1 MDAFVITCLVIA
13 GVVVSFALMKHPRAA
28 IVLWLIVM
36 IAVPSWISVKVV
48 TSLSPLNFT
57 FLLLVPAILH
67 AANQRLSKVDLLLG
81 GFVVSVSVAFAFL
94 STPQYAFATV
104 FVQWLAGYW
113 VGRYLAP
120 AAGKEWVY
128 RAVAIAATVVGIW
141 AIAEFAFSLHLFEN
155 FAGTDAS
162 AGWQKIQIRG
172 AFARS
177 EGAWGHSIAMGAFL
191 ALGLPFVIASKFAPV
206 RKTLMIAAVCGGVI
220 VTFSRG
226 ALIGALIV
234 FVACVIFLPGTSL
247 GRKTRQF
254 FFALLVLVAVTLVP
268 YLLSVFD
275 SLSYD
280 LDPSTQYRADLTKYI
295 FEDMHALGPADQMNL
310 LPNGRYFYRMIFGS
324 IDNTYVLTI
333 LQFGWVPTAL
343 LGAGLVAVIF
353 RVLIR
358 RGGPADIAMFGQ
370 IWVMGTVA
378 LITQYGM
385 AVWFCA
391 GMAVAFGI
399 RDNARSGR
407 TPLPPELAHKH
418 PSGSAHHHVAEPI
431 TK

>member
-1 MDAFVITCLVIA
+1 MDAFVITLLVIA
-13 GVVVSFALMKHPRAA
+13 GGVLSLALMKHPRAA

-36 IAVPSWISVKVV
+36 IAVPVWISVKVV

-57 FLLLVPAILH
+57 FLMLVPAILH
-67 AANQRLSKVDLLLG
+67 AANQRLSRIDLLLG
-81 GFVVSVSVAFAFL
+81 AFVLSVSVAFAFL
-94 STPQYAFATV
+94 GTPQYAFATV

-128 RAVAIAATVVGIW
+128 RAVAIAATVVGGW
-141 AIAEFAFSLHLFEN
+141 ALVEYVFSLHLFEN

-162 AGWQKIQIRG
+162 GGWQKIQIRG
-172 AFARS
+172 TFARS

-191 ALGLPFVIASKFAPV
+191 SLGLPFVIAGKFAPV
-206 RKTLMIAAVCGGVI
+206 RKILMIAIVCGGVI

-234 FVACVIFLPGTSL
+234 FVVCVLFLPGTSL

-254 FFALLVLVAVTLVP
+254 LFALLILAAVTLVP

-295 FEDMHALGPADQMNL
+295 FEDMHPLGPADQMNL
-310 LPNGRYFYRMIFGS
+310 LPNGHYFYRMIFGS
-324 IDNTYVLTI
+324 IDNTYILTI
-333 LQFGWVPTAL
+333 LQFGWIPTGL
-343 LGAGLVAVIF
+343 LVAGLAAVGF
-353 RVLIR
+353 RVLAR

-391 GMAVAFGI
+391 GMAVAFGL
-399 RDNARSGR
+399 RDQPCSRQAPSLPEWAAKHPARSG
-407 TPLPPELAHKH
+407 
-418 PSGSAHHHVAEPI
+418 